1 MYRKPVKMQ
10 ILLTLRIYLVDDLQ
24 NPRVVIPIWQD
35 THLIVTQ
42 VLGIVMLHKVF
53 KVYVMYKQGTTGFEY
68 DIRFIE
74 QK

>member
-1 MYRKPVKMQ
+1 MQ

-24 NPRVVIPIWQD
+24 NPHIAIPIWQD
-35 THLIVTQ
+35 THLIAIQ

-53 KVYVMYKQGTTGFEY
+53 EVYVMYKQGTTGFEY

-74 QK
+74 QP

>member
-1 MYRKPVKMQ
+1 MQ
-10 ILLTLRIYLVDDLQ
+10 ILLTLRIYLIDDLQ
-24 NPRVVIPIWQD
+24 NPRVVIPICQD

-53 KVYVMYKQGTTGFEY
+53 EVYVMYKQGTTGFEY
-68 DIRFIE
+68 NIRFIE

>member
-1 MYRKPVKMQ
+1 MQ

-24 NPRVVIPIWQD
+24 NPHIAIPIWRD

-53 KVYVMYKQGTTGFEY
+53 EVYVTYKQGTTGFEY
-68 DIRFIE
+68 NIRFIE
-74 QK
+74 QP